1 MHIISE
7 KTGLWGFEPGFG
19 SGHRIR
25 KGISVSPM
33 KAAQEAVEYLG
44 GRVVAKGIVEEL
56 TLETREG
63 FDVGSLTIRSGKENV
78 EVTFWNE
85 FMTLEQEGE
94 RLGTFP
100 DLIAL
105 MDLTTGLPLP
115 SADVKQSQE
124 VVLVLVPRHRLILGA
139 GDAG

>member
-1 MHIISE
+1 
-7 KTGLWGFEPGFG
+7 
-19 SGHRIR
+19 
-25 KGISVSPM
+25 M